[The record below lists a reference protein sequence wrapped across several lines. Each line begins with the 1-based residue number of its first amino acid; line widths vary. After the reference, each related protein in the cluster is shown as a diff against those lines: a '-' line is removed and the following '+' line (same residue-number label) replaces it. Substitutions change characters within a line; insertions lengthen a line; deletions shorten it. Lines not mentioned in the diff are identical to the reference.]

1 MEACLPLV
9 AILYLSDNAET
20 AMSMLLNSSLFRL
33 VNWVSRTFFASRLS
47 YAHLQA
53 FLWNNSWKK
62 FTNLLR
68 VHWDISRGRTNV
80 ASRPYIFILEVTNVC
95 NLKCPFC
102 LTGKGISGGREVR
115 HMGYEE
121 AREIIDAVADYIY
134 LLQLYTWGEPLLNK
148 DLIKIIEYSK
158 SRNISVMLSTNATAM
173 TPAYNARLIA
183 SGLDYITVAV
193 DGGSEESYV
202 QYRVGG
208 SYEKVL
214 ANIRDLLEQRDRAN
228 TRRPFVEWQFIV
240 FRHNEHE
247 VASTEAMAYKLGI
260 DKFTPLPAYVE
271 DEAWLPQNKK
281 YRKTSLYN
289 PERLKNCQRPWSHLN
304 VRADG
309 GVAPC
314 CYEFFKKDDFGTLG
328 TERFGDIW
336 NNALFQESRKLIHQF
351 GVSKGKQMDDSN
363 LICHGCLKSGIRP
376 SYVEKDDV
384 QDKPGGLR
392 KTIPIREVSS

>member
-1 MEACLPLV
+1 
-9 AILYLSDNAET
+9 
-20 AMSMLLNSSLFRL
+20 MSMPFNSSLFRL
-33 VNWVSRTFFASRLS
+33 VNWISRTFFASRLS

-53 FLWNNSWKK
+53 FLFNNSLKK
-62 FTNLLR
+62 FSNLLR
-68 VHWDISRGRTNV
+68 VRWEIFRGITAV
-80 ASRPYIFILEVTNVC
+80 TSRPYIFILEVTNVC

-115 HMGYEE
+115 HMGFDE
-121 AREIIDAVADYIY
+121 AREVIDAVADYIY

-148 DLIKIIEYSK
+148 DLVKIIEYAK
-158 SRNISVMLSTNATAM
+158 SRNIYVMLSTNATAM
-173 TPAYNARLIA
+173 TPAYNTRLIE

-193 DGGSEESYV
+193 DGGSEESYG
-202 QYRVGG
+202 QYRIGG
-208 SYEKVL
+208 SYEKVI
-214 ANIRDLLEQRDRAN
+214 ANICDLLEQRKKLKARH
-228 TRRPFVEWQFIV
+228 PFVEWQFIV

-247 VASTEAMAYKLGI
+247 VEATEAMAYRIGV

-271 DEAWLPQNKK
+271 DDSWLPQGKK

-328 TERFGDIW
+328 TDRFADIW
-336 NNALFQESRKLIHQF
+336 NNPLFQESRKLIHQY
-351 GVSKGKQMDDSN
+351 GSSKGKQLDDSS

-376 SYVEKDDV
+376 SYIEKEGSVEKLA
-384 QDKPGGLR
+384 GRR
-392 KTIPIREVSS
+392 KVIPVREVSP